1 MISQRYHLSIEK
13 SKKKEN
19 NYCLLYPLYS
29 SSQSAL
35 GISLQVTVPRNRW
48 NVCNAFLS
56 AKQEKLRITET
67 YINFG
72 TDFISMAKLSPSRQ
86 KAIVRKYSVN
96 LKFLMMFTS
105 ICVIVFTLPKQAKFS
120 YDIEKGRIWNQ
131 KELISPYN
139 FAILKT
145 QEEIENDE
153 KTAITSITPIYQF
166 DDQVAG
172 HELDGFK
179 NDLEI
184 KWHNAGIATRE
195 KPKYE
200 SLAYNLLKDI
210 YNKGVISLNSKYQQ
224 STENYPITILN
235 KNVARDKNTADLYT
249 KEKALAYCN
258 EVLSEQKGL
267 NKTFLLDLIG
277 SRLQPNLTYDN
288 KLTARLEQEAVDGLS
303 TTRGMVQKGDVIV
316 AKGSVVSDLVY
327 QKLQSYKKAF
337 EDNARI
343 NGDRRLVLLGQFL
356 LVAIAI
362 TLLMVFLY
370 LFRKDIYADNRLVS
384 LILLVVTTMLFTLSM
399 AIKLQ
404 LPNLYYIPYCIVP
417 LIIRILFDTRLALN
431 IHLLVVLIAGF
442 FVPNSFEFAYFEITA
457 GMVSIYSIKNLIR
470 REQFLISAMIIT
482 LTYFASF
489 LGISFIR
496 EGSFSSIDWMDFLP
510 FVVSVL
516 LTLLAYPLIYIFEKI
531 FAITSDITLIELTNT
546 NAPLLREMAFSAPG
560 TFQHSL
566 QVANLAE
573 NAIYSIGG
581 NALLVRAGA
590 LYHDIGKLENPL
602 YFIENQFGFNPHDKL
617 SYQESAQIIIRHV
630 GKGIEMAHKA
640 NLPEIVVDFI
650 RTHHGDTRVDYFYQS
665 FLKNFPEK
673 LVDENVF
680 RYPGPIPF
688 SKEGGVLMLAD
699 SVEAASRSL
708 KEPDEL
714 SIGNLVDRIVK
725 YKLDQNQ
732 LKDSNITLKDIET
745 IKTIFKRMLMSIY
758 HVRID
763 Y

>member
-1 MISQRYHLSIEK
+1 
-13 SKKKEN
+13 
-19 NYCLLYPLYS
+19 
-29 SSQSAL
+29 
-35 GISLQVTVPRNRW
+35 
-48 NVCNAFLS
+48 
-56 AKQEKLRITET
+56 
-67 YINFG
+67 
-72 TDFISMAKLSPSRQ
+72 MAKLSSSRQ
-86 KAIVRKYSVN
+86 QALMRKYSLNV
-96 LKFLMMFTS
+96 KFLMMLAS

-131 KELISPYN
+131 KELVSPYN
-139 FAILKT
+139 FAIVKT
-145 QEEIENDE
+145 QQEIENDE
-153 KTAITSITPIYQF
+153 KAALASVTPIYQL
-166 DDQVAG
+166 DDNIG
-172 HELDGFK
+172 DRERDGFK
-179 NDLEI
+179 NDLET
-184 KWHNAGIATRE
+184 KWHSAGLNDKQKAE
-195 KPKYE
+195 YE
-200 SLAYNLLKDI
+200 QTGENLLKEI
-210 YNKGVISLNSKYQQ
+210 YGKGILNLIPKYQQ
-224 STENYPITILN
+224 NAENYPITILD
-235 KNVARDKNTADLYT
+235 KNIATDKNTADLYT
-249 KEKALAYCN
+249 KEEALTYCDQ
-258 EVLSEQKGL
+258 VLSQQKDL
-267 NKTFLLDLIG
+267 EKAFLLDLI
-277 SRLQPNLTYDN
+277 SNRLRPNLNYDN
-288 KLTARLEQEAVDGLS
+288 KLTSRLEKDVVDGLS
-303 TTRGMVQKGDVIV
+303 TTRGMVQKGDIIV
-316 AKGSVVSDLVY
+316 NKGSVVSDEVY

-343 NGDRRLVLLGQFL
+343 TGDPRLVLLGQFL

-370 LFRKDIYADNRLVS
+370 LFRKDIYKDNRLVS
-384 LILLVVTTMLFTLSM
+384 LILLVVTAMLFTLSM

-417 LIIRILFDTRLALN
+417 IIIRILFDTRLALN

-442 FVPNSFEFAYFEITA
+442 FVPNSFEFAYFELTA

-470 REQFLISAMIIT
+470 REQFLISAVIIT
-482 LTYFASF
+482 FTYFASF
-489 LGISFIR
+489 IGISFIK
-496 EGSFSSIDWMDFLP
+496 EGSLRSIDWMDFLP

-516 LTLLAYPLIYIFEKI
+516 LTLLAYPLIYIFEKV

-573 NAIYSIGG
+573 NAIYTIGG

-590 LYHDIGKLENPL
+590 LYHDIGKMENPL
-602 YFIENQFGFNPHDKL
+602 YFIENQSGFNPHDKL
-617 SYQESAQIIIRHV
+617 PYQESAQIIIRHV
-630 GKGIEMAHKA
+630 RKGIEMAQKA
-640 NLPEIVVDFI
+640 NLPDIVIDFI
-650 RTHHGDTRVDYFYQS
+650 RTHHGDTRVDYFYHS

-673 LVDENVF
+673 FVDENTF

-688 SKEGGVLMLAD
+688 TKEGGVLMLAD

-708 KEPDEL
+708 KEPDEK
-714 SIGNLVDRIVK
+714 SIGDLIDRIVK

-732 LKDSNITLKDIET
+732 LKDSNITLKELET

>member
-1 MISQRYHLSIEK
+1 
-13 SKKKEN
+13 
-19 NYCLLYPLYS
+19 
-29 SSQSAL
+29 
-35 GISLQVTVPRNRW
+35 
-48 NVCNAFLS
+48 
-56 AKQEKLRITET
+56 
-67 YINFG
+67 
-72 TDFISMAKLSPSRQ
+72 
-86 KAIVRKYSVN
+86 
-96 LKFLMMFTS
+96 MMLAS

-131 KELISPYN
+131 KDLVSPYN

-145 QEEIENDE
+145 QQEVENDQ
-153 KTAITSITPIYQF
+153 KIALASITPIYQA
-166 DDQVAG
+166 DDGLAQ
-172 HELDGFK
+172 HQLEGFN
-179 NDLEI
+179 NDIEV
-184 KWHNAGIATRE
+184 KWHSAGIPDNKKA
-195 KPKYE
+195 KYA
-200 SLAYNLLKDI
+200 LTGFTLLKGI
-210 YNKGVISLNSKYQQ
+210 YDKGVLVLNPKYQQ
-224 STENYPITILN
+224 NAENYNVTILN
-235 KNVARDKNTADLYT
+235 DNVATDKNTAELFT
-249 KEKALAYCN
+249 KQKALDYCDQFLTAHK
-258 EVLSEQKGL
+258 EFDKA
-267 NKTFLLDLIG
+267 FLLDLINN
-277 SRLQPNLTYDN
+277 RLQPNLIYDN
-288 KLTARLEQEAVDGLS
+288 KLTSRLEKEVVENLS
-303 TTRGMVQKGDVIV
+303 TTRGMVQKSEVII
-316 AKGSVVSDLVY
+316 AKGSVVSDEAY

-356 LVAIAI
+356 LVGIAI
-362 TLLMVFLY
+362 TLLIVFLY

-384 LILLVVTTMLFTLSM
+384 LILLVITAMLFTLSV

-417 LIIRILFDTRLALN
+417 IIIRILFDTRLALN

-470 REQFLISAMIIT
+470 REQFLISALIIT
-482 LTYFASF
+482 FTYFVSF

-496 EGSFSSIDWMDFLP
+496 EGSFRNIDWMDFVP

-546 NAPLLREMAFSAPG
+546 NAPLLREMAFTAPG

-590 LYHDIGKLENPL
+590 LYHDIGKMENPL
-602 YFIENQFGFNPHDKL
+602 FFIENQTSGFNPHDKL
-617 SYQESAQIIIRHV
+617 PYQESAQIIIRHV
-630 GKGIEMAHKA
+630 SKGIEMARKA
-640 NLPEIVVDFI
+640 NLPEIVVNFI

-673 LVDENVF
+673 FIDENTF

-688 SKEGGVLMLAD
+688 SKEQGVLMLAD
-699 SVEAASRSL
+699 SVEAASRAL

-714 SIGNLVDRIVK
+714 SISNLVDRIVK

-732 LKDSNITLKDIET
+732 LKDSDITLKDIET
-745 IKTIFKRMLMSIY
+745 IKTIFKKMLMSIY
-758 HVRID
+758 HVRVD

>member
-1 MISQRYHLSIEK
+1 
-13 SKKKEN
+13 
-19 NYCLLYPLYS
+19 
-29 SSQSAL
+29 
-35 GISLQVTVPRNRW
+35 
-48 NVCNAFLS
+48 
-56 AKQEKLRITET
+56 
-67 YINFG
+67 
-72 TDFISMAKLSPSRQ
+72 MAKISSSRQ
-86 KAIVRKYSVN
+86 KALLRKYSRNV
-96 LKFLMMFTS
+96 KFLMMLAS

-145 QEEIENDE
+145 SQEIDNDI
-153 KTAITSITPIYQF
+153 KTARASVTPIYQL
-166 DDQVAG
+166 DDNIG
-172 HELDGFK
+172 DRERDGFK
-179 NDLEI
+179 GDLEI
-184 KWHNAGIATRE
+184 KWHNAGIKDNK
-195 KPKYE
+195 KPAY
-200 SLAYNLLKDI
+200 LAAGDNLLRDI
-210 YNKGVISLNSKYQQ
+210 YNKGLLSLNPKYQQ
-224 STENYPITILN
+224 NGENYAITVLD
-235 KNVARDKNTADLYT
+235 KNIASDKNTADLYT
-249 KEKALAYCN
+249 KEKALTYCDKI
-258 EVLSEQKGL
+258 LSDQNAIDKA
-267 NKTFLLDLIG
+267 FLLDLV
-277 SRLQPNLTYDN
+277 SNRLVPNLNYDN
-288 KLTARLEQEAVDGLS
+288 KLTSRLEKEVVDGLS
-303 TTRGMVQKGDVIV
+303 TTRGMVQKGEVII
-316 AKGSVVSDLVY
+316 AKGSVVSDEAY

-343 NGDRRLVLLGQFL
+343 SGDPRLVLLGQFL
-356 LVAIAI
+356 LVGIAI

-370 LFRKDIYADNRLVS
+370 LFRKDIYEDNRLVS
-384 LILLVVTTMLFTLSM
+384 LILLVVTAMLFTLSL
-399 AIKLQ
+399 AIKFE

-417 LIIRILFDTRLALN
+417 IIIRILFDTRLALN
-431 IHLLVVLIAGF
+431 IHLLVVLMAGF

-470 REQFLISAMIIT
+470 REQFLISALIIT
-482 LTYFASF
+482 FTYFVSF
-489 LGISFIR
+489 IGISFIK
-496 EGSFSSIDWMDFLP
+496 EGSLKSIDWMDFLP
-510 FVVSVL
+510 YVVSVL
-516 LTLLAYPLIYIFEKI
+516 LTLLAYPLIYIFEKV

-602 YFIENQFGFNPHDKL
+602 YFIENQSSGFNPHDKL
-617 SYQESAQIIIRHV
+617 QYQESAQIIIRHV
-630 GKGIEMAHKA
+630 RKGIEMARKA
-640 NLPEIVVDFI
+640 NLPEIVIDFI

-673 LVDENVF
+673 FIDENTF

-708 KEPDEL
+708 KEPDEK
-714 SIGNLVDRIVK
+714 SISDLVDRIIK

-732 LKDSNITLKDIET
+732 LKDSNITFKDIET